1 MKLLKNRKPFDLCSS
16 NLGTRFCICK
26 IIWALV
32 GLILIFHVHSI
43 IIYKSNTNSKVSV
56 SVTIGD
62 KELKVVEE
70 EPMFM
75 LPPRRKHS
83 PHAVKRIGGRV
94 KKHQHQHPT
103 VIDEFLDESSKL
115 RPFFFPDRR
124 PPNDTL
130 YYYPG
135 ERWVDTD
142 GNLIQAHG
150 GGVLVVENTYY
161 WYGENKDGRTYHA
174 HSKSLARVDIIGVNC
189 YSSND
194 LRTWKNEGVVL
205 PAEKTNQTHDL
216 YTLNVLERPKVIFND
231 ETSQYVMW
239 MHIDN
244 ANYTKASIGVAVSEK
259 PTGPFKYLYSKRPNG
274 FDSRDMTIFKD
285 DNGLGYLIYSSDGNN
300 DLRITLLTN
309 DYLDVTTVMRK
320 TLVGRRREA
329 PAVFKHQ
336 NTYYMITSGCSG
348 WAPNRAM
355 AHAADSMLGPWETL
369 GNPCVGGNLMF
380 RMTTFF
386 SQGTFVVPLPGVS
399 DSFVFMADR
408 WNPADLK
415 DSRYVWLPLTVGG
428 LPDAPLEYDF
438 AFPLWSRITIYWHK
452 KWKLPNQTQL

>member
-1 MKLLKNRKPFDLCSS
+1 MSQFLFPSEQRWRLSFRLFRYVLFPFRFRFRFRFLLILQSGWPGRSVLFYISQFEILPELYFFSKKGDSWNVILGGRRKRMKLLKNRKPFDLCSS

-43 IIYKSNTNSKVSV
+43 IIYKSNINSKVSV

-174 HSKSLARVDIIGVNC
+174 HSKSLARV
-189 YSSND
+189 S
-194 LRTWKNEGVVL
+194 
-205 PAEKTNQTHDL
+205 
-216 YTLNVLERPKVIFND
+216 
-231 ETSQYVMW
+231 
-239 MHIDN
+239 
-244 ANYTKASIGVAVSEK
+244 
-259 PTGPFKYLYSKRPNG
+259 
-274 FDSRDMTIFKD
+274 
-285 DNGLGYLIYSSDGNN
+285 
-300 DLRITLLTN
+300 
-309 DYLDVTTVMRK
+309 
-320 TLVGRRREA
+320 
-329 PAVFKHQ
+329 
-336 NTYYMITSGCSG
+336 
-348 WAPNRAM
+348 
-355 AHAADSMLGPWETL
+355 
-369 GNPCVGGNLMF
+369 
-380 RMTTFF
+380 
-386 SQGTFVVPLPGVS
+386 
-399 DSFVFMADR
+399 
-408 WNPADLK
+408 
-415 DSRYVWLPLTVGG
+415 
-428 LPDAPLEYDF
+428 
-438 AFPLWSRITIYWHK
+438 
-452 KWKLPNQTQL
+452 